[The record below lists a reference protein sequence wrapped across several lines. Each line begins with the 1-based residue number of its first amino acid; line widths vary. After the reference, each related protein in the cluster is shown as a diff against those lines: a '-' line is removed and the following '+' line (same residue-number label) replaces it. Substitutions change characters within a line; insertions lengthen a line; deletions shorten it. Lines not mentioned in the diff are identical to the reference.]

1 MSDRNTDYPLI
12 IVGAGAAGLGA
23 SVKATELG
31 IPHLVVEAS
40 HRTGGRGL
48 TEFLDNG
55 VPVDLG
61 CHWMHCARRN
71 PFVQLADQMDFEYV
85 RSNPVYQ
92 TFRNGSWEGD
102 AANVERDDFLDSISA
117 AAGDAYAAGRSVSI
131 WDCMD
136 QESPHCGWASYWLS
150 LMHSNDPDQV
160 SVSDMTEFE
169 DTHEDWPVRQGYGAL
184 ISACGIQCPVKLNIP
199 VREIKWDKNRVKVV
213 FPNGE
218 LTASK
223 VLITVSTGVLAAGD
237 IRFHPELPDWKQQA
251 IKELP
256 LGNYNNLFFPLS
268 PNKFLDLPSAVAYE
282 KDEVYAAI
290 RIRPFGDDYVFVTVA
305 GRFAWW
311 LEKQG
316 ERAALQWFSDI
327 LVKLFGSEIHKALG
341 AFKASAW
348 GYDPWVRGAYSS
360 SIPGAVEPRA
370 MLSRPLAQRLYFA
383 GEAAS
388 LRAFNTAHGAWI
400 SGQEAV
406 GKIFA
411 KEPT

>member
-1 MSDRNTDYPLI
+1 MSNRTADYPLI

-23 SVKATELG
+23 SVKAMELG
-31 IPHLVVEAS
+31 IPHLVLEAS

-61 CHWMHCARRN
+61 CHWMHCARTN
-71 PFVQLADQMDFEYV
+71 PFVRLADQMEFEYA

-92 TFRNGSWEGD
+92 TFRNGSWRGD
-102 AANVERDDFLDSISA
+102 AANVERNAFLDSISE
-117 AAGDAYAAGRSVSI
+117 AAGDAYTAGRRVSI

-136 QESPHCGWASYWLS
+136 QESPHCGWATYWLS

-160 SVSDMTEFE
+160 SISDMAEFD
-169 DTHEDWPVRQGYGAL
+169 DTYEDWPLRQGYGAL
-184 ISACGIQCPVKLNIP
+184 ISASGINCPVKLNFP
-199 VREIKWDKNRVKVV
+199 VREINWERNRVKVV

-218 LTASK
+218 LTANK
-223 VLITVSTGVLAAGD
+223 VLITISTGVLAAGD
-237 IRFHPELPDWKQQA
+237 ILFHPELPDWKQQA
-251 IKELP
+251 IHELP
-256 LGNYNNLFFPLS
+256 LGNYNNLFFPLL
-268 PNKFLDLPSAVAYE
+268 PDKFLDAPSAVAYE
-282 KDEVYAAI
+282 KDEACAAI

-316 ERAALQWFSDI
+316 ERAASQWFLEI
-327 LVKLFGSEIHKALG
+327 LTELFGSDIPKALG
-341 AFKASAW
+341 TFRTSAW
-348 GYDPWVRGAYSS
+348 GFDPWIRGAYSS
-360 SIPGAVEPRA
+360 SKPGAVKPRV
-370 MLSRPLAQRLYFA
+370 MLARPVAQKLFFA

-388 LRAFNTAHGAWI
+388 LSAFNTAHGAWI

-406 GKIFA
+406 SNIFL
-411 KEPT
+411 ED